1 MSWEAMEVSMG
12 KTRTGKYTESDICA
26 FTQVQYVVCLP
37 ILFLLIPP
45 IIVTL
50 CEGNLFRFIENTLNL
65 NTK

>member
-12 KTRTGKYTESDICA
+12 KTRTGKYTESDICV

-37 ILFLLIPP
+37 IYSFLLIPP

-50 CEGNLFRFIENTLNL
+50 CEGNHIRFIEER
-65 NTK
+65 